1 MVRHGEDGG
10 GWCGRLPAAAPPT
23 LLKVEPGPGTPAR
36 VKTVA
41 RVQQPDLARG
51 RGQHST
57 QYSTVQQPDLA
68 WGRGTAQ
75 YTVQYC
81 TVQAGAHTAA

>member
-1 MVRHGEDGG
+1 MVRLVVAGD
-10 GWCGRLPAAAPPT
+10 CGRLPAAAPPT

-51 RGQHST
+51 RGT
-57 QYSTVQQPDLA
+57 APA
-68 WGRGTAQ
+68 WHHCPAPGPAQ
-75 YTVQYC
+75 
-81 TVQAGAHTAA
+81 